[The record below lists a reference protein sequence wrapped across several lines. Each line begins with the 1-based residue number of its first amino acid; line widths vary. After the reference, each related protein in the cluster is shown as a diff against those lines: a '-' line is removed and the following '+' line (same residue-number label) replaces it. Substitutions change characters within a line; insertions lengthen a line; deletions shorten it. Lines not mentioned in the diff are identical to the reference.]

1 MPKLIQLERKFAFVY
16 SLFATVERA
25 FPAYNNML
33 REDRQNFNMETL
45 RQYLYIYVTKILGKY
60 FQLD

>member
-1 MPKLIQLERKFAFVY
+1 MPNLIQLDRKLIFVY
-16 SLFATVERA
+16 SLFTTVERA

-45 RQYLYIYVTKILGKY
+45 RQYLYIYAVKISGNY